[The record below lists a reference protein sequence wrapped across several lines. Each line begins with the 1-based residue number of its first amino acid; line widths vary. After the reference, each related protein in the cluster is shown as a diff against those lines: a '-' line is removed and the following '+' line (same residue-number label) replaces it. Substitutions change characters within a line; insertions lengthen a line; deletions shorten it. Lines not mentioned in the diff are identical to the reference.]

1 MSHPLHGFTHAFDG
15 GEVEKLKAAG
25 WTVEKT
31 QEPVDPKAAPR
42 PQSQLEKNTAAVLA
56 EKGISPTGTTE
67 GNPPGVLVSEKLTPS
82 VLAKPV
88 AAKAK
93 VGRPAKK

>member
-15 GEVEKLKAAG
+15 GEIERLKGLGWSVEAKQEKPEAG
-25 WTVEKT
+25 GPT
-31 QEPVDPKAAPR
+31 PL
-42 PQSQLEKNTAAVLA
+42 SQLEKNTAAALA